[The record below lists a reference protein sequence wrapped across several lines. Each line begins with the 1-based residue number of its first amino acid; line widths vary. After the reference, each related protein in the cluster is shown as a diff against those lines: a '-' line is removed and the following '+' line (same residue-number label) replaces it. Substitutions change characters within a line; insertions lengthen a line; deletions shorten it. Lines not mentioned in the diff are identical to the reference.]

1 MILPNFAKRI
11 VMENYVQWER
21 HPVQDCYHICSDGT
35 RVSVLF
41 ELPEDKVYA
50 MNLIAVLA
58 RRYHLRVYCP
68 VVMDTH
74 FHLVAQGRPEDIASF
89 KVQMKRLLTMYF
101 HSTGRNYLLDDGIWI
116 EYTPIQ
122 DDIELMQK
130 IIYVFRNPMDAGYP
144 YLPEDYPWGVGRLFF
159 HPAAG
164 HPGQRTGNMTVRQ
177 QRELF
182 RTRMDIPDDWQL
194 DGNGM
199 ILPRCFVDVD
209 AVHALF
215 GSPRRF
221 IAFLFVR
228 KKDLAEQEAK
238 DARIFLQKRDDAELH
253 AEADA
258 ESRRLFDRRITKL
271 TQAERIEVARILWQN
286 RRTLSRK
293 QLARA
298 VRMNPAVI
306 EAVFH

>member
-1 MILPNFAKRI
+1 
-11 VMENYVQWER
+11 MENYVQWER

>member
-1 MILPNFAKRI
+1 
-11 VMENYVQWER
+11 MENHVPWER

-41 ELPEDKVYA
+41 ELPKDKAFA
-50 MNLIAVLA
+50 MNLMAVLA
-58 RRYHLRVYCP
+58 HRYHLRVFCP

-74 FHLVAQGRPEDIASF
+74 FHLAAQGRAEDVESF
-89 KVQMKRLLTMYF
+89 KVQMKRLLTLYF
-101 HSTGRNYLLDDGIWI
+101 NSTGRDYLLEDGLWI
-116 EYTPIQ
+116 DYEPIH

-130 IIYVFRNPMDAGYP
+130 IIYVFRNPVDAGYP
-144 YLPEDYPWGVGRLFF
+144 YLPDDYPWGVGRLFF
-159 HPAAG
+159 HQVPKTAG
-164 HPGQRTGNMTVRQ
+164 KRIGDLTVRQ
-177 QRELF
+177 KRELF

-194 DGNGM
+194 DENGM

-209 AVHALF
+209 EVHRLF

-228 KKDLAEQEAK
+228 KKDLAEQEAR
-238 DARIFLQKRDDAELH
+238 DARIFLEKRGDAELH

-258 ESRRLFDRRITKL
+258 ESQRQFGRRITKL
-271 TQAERIEVARILWQN
+271 TQAERIQVAKILWQD

-298 VRMNPAVI
+298 VRMNPAII